1 MLPLVQVLFTALILA
16 YAGYWRTHHSKRR
29 SESWDE
35 IVAKLRPNDWGY
47 EDVTERYLY
56 SDQITATPEDVWD
69 RISGARGLWAMYCN
83 ASVLVRLAD
92 YAAEHGNGQGVP
104 EELLESIRTDAFHTR
119 ICVLMAL
126 AQHVFSRRSS
136 IAARVS
142 AHRATETYSTL
153 LRRMTSVFQEHTA
166 ILFPRF
172 LDAM

>member
-1 MLPLVQVLFTALILA
+1 MLPLFQVLITALVLA
-16 YAGYWRTHHSKRR
+16 YAGYWRRHHSKRR

-47 EDVTERYLY
+47 EGVTERYLY
-56 SDQITATPEDVWD
+56 SDQINATPEDVWD

-83 ASVLVRLAD
+83 APVLVQLAD
-92 YAAEHGNGQGVP
+92 YAAEYVKGQGIP
-104 EELLESIRTDAFHTR
+104 EELLVSIRTDAFHTR

-126 AQHVFSRRSS
+126 AQHVCSRSS

-142 AHRATETYSTL
+142 AHRATMTYSTL
-153 LRRMTSVFQEHTA
+153 LWRMTSVFQEHTA

>member
-1 MLPLVQVLFTALILA
+1 MLPLVQVLFTALVLA
-16 YAGYWRTHHSKRR
+16 YAGYWRKSHSRRR
-29 SESWDE
+29 SESWDD

-47 EDVTERYLY
+47 ENVTERYLY
-56 SDQITATPEDVWD
+56 SEQITATPEDVWD

-92 YAAEHGNGQGVP
+92 YAAEHGSGQEVP

-126 AQHVFSRRSS
+126 SQHVFSRSS
-136 IAARVS
+136 IASKVS
-142 AHRATETYSTL
+142 AHRATLTYSTL
-153 LRRMTSVFQEHTA
+153 LRRMTHVFQEHSA